1 VGDNLPTIKNKS
13 MQTEFLGQIDC
24 LVRNFKPDRQQI
36 DRKRERNDTKNDER
50 RWEYVCPH

>member
-1 VGDNLPTIKNKS
+1 MGDNLPTIKNKS